1 MVNIIVQLVLK
12 FKGNLFFF
20 VTFSKQSEYFR
31 LYCIYIFENRCHLLI
46 KKFFCRSPH
55 NN

>member
-1 MVNIIVQLVLK
+1 MVNIIVQLVSK
-12 FKGNLFFF
+12 FKRNLVFF

-31 LYCIYIFENRCHLLI
+31 LYCIYIFEKRCHLLI
-46 KKFFCRSPH
+46 KKFFCGSSH